1 LDCNVEL
8 SGVEIAVLLKA
19 LLVAVTLLS
28 AGLLLALVMI
38 ESAGRIPSAVAIVL
52 EPAPTPQRA
61 VAACDRPVG
70 LPRMSLLTHAPPVSP
85 HHLCCCH
92 CDPDRV
98 E

>member
-1 LDCNVEL
+1 LQVEL
-8 SGVEIAVLLKA
+8 SGVEIAVVLKA

-38 ESAGRIPSAVAIVL
+38 ETASRCPSAVAIVL

-61 VAACDRPVG
+61 IAACDRPEG
-70 LPRMSLLTHAPPVSP
+70 LSRMSLLTRAPPVSP
-85 HHLCCCH
+85 QYLRCCH
-92 CDPDRV
+92 RDPDRV